1 MLPVRTRMNMDN
13 IAAADILVIASSFL
27 EQKAC
32 PSRWCCEVKAFARRE
47 RSHQHRAYNYYL
59 R

>member
-1 MLPVRTRMNMDN
+1 VRKKTIAVK

-32 PSRWCCEVKAFARRE
+32 PSRWCCEVKAFARRA
-47 RSHQHRAYNYYL
+47 RSHQYLPYNYYL